1 MTKAMNGAAEI
12 GYHFHEGL
20 LATISTFIPNNPYT
34 ASVEPGNH
42 PYHAFPLL
50 TATNIKGRKI
60 NFIYCQYSML
70 PALGELN

>member
-20 LATISTFIPNNPYT
+20 LSRISTFIPNSPFI
-34 ASVEPGNH
+34 ASVVPGNY
-42 PYHAFPLL
+42 PCQALALL

-60 NFIYCQYSML
+60 NLINC
-70 PALGELN
+70 